1 MELEELFYYL
11 YMEEQERK
19 EKSGNEVQEE
29 KNATDNTPIGK
40 IKKF

>member
-11 YMEEQERK
+11 YMEEQEKK
-19 EKSGNEVQEE
+19 EKRGNEVQEE
-29 KNATDNTPIGK
+29 NATIGK